1 MVHLAN
7 HMFHLTH
14 ILCFELQELLP
25 CNAAIEQRVVLPSYH
40 GGGKYEVYMCAQ
52 REFGIPWKPFNFCF
66 CLSAKW
72 RGGVLSGL
80 LTE

>member
-1 MVHLAN
+1 MVHLAG
-7 HMFHLTH
+7 HMSHLAH

-25 CNAAIEQRVVLPSYH
+25 CNAAVEQRVVLPFLH
-40 GGGKYEVYMCAQ
+40 AGGRYEVYAQ

-66 CLSAKW
+66 CLFAKW
-72 RGGVLSGL
+72 CGGVLSGL

>member
-40 GGGKYEVYMCAQ
+40 GGGKYEVYICT
-52 REFGIPWKPFNFCF
+52 EGIWHSLETFQFLLLSLCEVAWWGPFRT
-66 CLSAKW
+66 AH
-72 RGGVLSGL
+72 
-80 LTE
+80 